1 MNMKKRDLY
10 YERIPT
16 KLLREDIRLLGTF
29 LGRVIKDQEGDKFF
43 KLVEKLRLISKNSL
57 FDKNKGKAFLKTS
70 NEIKKL
76 NSLQTFKVTRAFSH
90 ILNLMNLAESL
101 DASRKLNEYDNPYF
115 KNKNQN
121 LFVEDIIEAL
131 IKNKKISNNKIY
143 EQAKNLNI
151 GIVLTAHPTEVKRRT
166 LIQKYAN
173 LIDLLEQRHLYKKY
187 PSKITEIDRKL
198 YSEIAIIWKTDELKR
213 SKPSPLD
220 EAKWGLAVIEDSLWD
235 TVPRVYKRLNDIFRK
250 NLKKDLPRDFNPIQF
265 GSWMGGDR
273 DGNPNVTAE
282 ITKKVILYSRWQ
294 AAKLYEKELTKLI
307 QNLSMK
313 ECSPKIRKV
322 TGKTFEPYR
331 VYLRPIRDKIRSTH
345 QLIEDHLTKKI
356 PLDKNKLL
364 QDKNEILKPLREVRE
379 SLNLNKGQHIG
390 NADLLDLIRRVR
402 CFGVNLAKLDI
413 RQESSRHDKLLKEI
427 FKKKY
432 EINYSNLKENNKINY
447 LNNLIKQKKYFLDK
461 LKITDKEN
469 KEVWNTFKQISKEPS
484 QCLGAYVISMTS
496 KASDILSVYF
506 LQKQANTKH
515 FLRVVPL
522 FETLDDLRNAK
533 DIMENLFKLSWYKKL
548 INNKQEIMIGY
559 SDSSKDAGKLS
570 ASWHQYKLQEEL
582 RDIAKKYK
590 IDLVF
595 FHGRGG
601 SAGRGGGPI
610 QATLKSQP
618 SNTVNGKIRITDQGE
633 VIQQKYGYKPLAEY
647 NLCSYIGAVMDASL
661 NPPPKSKE
669 NWRDLI
675 EKMSEISTSAYRK
688 NLNQSEDFIRYF
700 KLVTPHKSLG
710 KLAIGSRPTKRK
722 NIDNIQSLRAIPWV
736 FAWTQIRL
744 MLPGW
749 LGTTEALR
757 YGSIKKFKNTL
768 TDMEK
773 NWPFFISTMDILDMV
788 KSKVDPEISVVYE
801 NNLADDSL
809 KRIGKKLRFQF
820 KTLVKLH
827 NKITPKEVIKER
839 KEFRKALFVR
849 NNYTD
854 MLNILQASIM
864 NKLNNK
870 KNNKL
875 DINFLNDALMTS
887 IAGISAAMKNTG

>member
-1 MNMKKRDLY
+1 MKKRDLY

-29 LGRVIKDQEGDKFF
+29 LGRVIRDQEGLAFYKI
-43 KLVEKLRLISKNSL
+43 VERLRLLSKNTL
-57 FDKNKGKAFLKTS
+57 LDKNKSKVFLKVS
-70 NEIKKL
+70 KEVKKL
-76 NSLQTFKVTRAFSH
+76 KPKDIFRLTRSFSH

-101 DASRKLNEYDNPYF
+101 DASRKLNEYENPYF

-121 LFVEDIIEAL
+121 IFIEDII
-131 IKNKKISNNKIY
+131 KNLFKNRNISNNKIY
-143 EQAKNLNI
+143 EQATKLDI

-173 LIDLLEQRHLYKKY
+173 LIELMEQRHLYKKY
-187 PSKITEIDRKL
+187 PSKILEIDRKI
-198 YSEIAIIWKTDELKR
+198 YTEITVIWKTDELKR

-235 TVPRVYKRLNDIFRK
+235 TIPKVYKRLNDIFRK
-250 NLKKDLPRDFNPIQF
+250 NLGKDLPRGYNPIQF

-273 DGNPNVTAE
+273 DGNPNVTADV
-282 ITKKVILYSRWQ
+282 TKKVILFSRWQ

-307 QNLSMK
+307 QDLSMK
-313 ECSPKIRKV
+313 ECSPKIKKIA
-322 TGKTFEPYR
+322 GNSFEPYR
-331 VYLRPIRDKIRSTH
+331 VYLRPIRDKIRLTY
-345 QLIEDHLTKKI
+345 QLIEKHLNNNKSLNEK
-356 PLDKNKLL
+356 KLL
-364 QDKNEILKPLREVRE
+364 TDKNEILKPLREVRE
-379 SLNLNKGQHIG
+379 SLNLNRGQHIA

-402 CFGVNLAKLDI
+402 CFGINLARLDI
-413 RQESSRHDKLLKEI
+413 RQESSRHQKLISDVLN
-427 FKKKY
+427 KKY
-432 EINYSNLKENNKINY
+432 KINFSTLSESKKINL
-447 LNNLIKQKKYFLDK
+447 LNSLIKQKKYFINN
-461 LKITDKEN
+461 LKIKHKDN
-469 KEVWNTFKQISKEPS
+469 KEVWNTFKQISKEPE
-484 QCLGAYVISMTS
+484 QCMGAYVISMTS

-506 LQKQANTKH
+506 LQKQAETKNL
-515 FLRVVPL
+515 LRVVPL
-522 FETLDDLRNAK
+522 FETLDDLKNAK
-533 DIMENLFKLSWYKKL
+533 SVMENIFKLSWYRRL
-548 INNKQEIMIGY
+548 INHKQEVMIGY

-582 RDIAKKYK
+582 RNLAKKYK

-618 SNTVNGKIRITDQGE
+618 ANTVNGKIRITDQGE

-661 NPPPKSKE
+661 NPPPKSKK
-669 NWRDLI
+669 NWRVLI
-675 EKMSEISTSAYRK
+675 EKMSEIATSSYRK

-700 KLVTPHKSLG
+700 KTVTPHKSLG
-710 KLAIGSRPTKRK
+710 KLAIGSRPAKRK
-722 NIDNIQSLRAIPWV
+722 NVDNIQSLRAIPWV

-744 MLPGW
+744 MLPAW

-757 YGSIKKFKNTL
+757 YGSIKKFSKTL

-773 NWPFFISTMDILDMV
+773 NWPYFVSTMDILDMV
-788 KSKVDPEISVVYE
+788 ITKVDPEISIIYE
-801 NNLADDSL
+801 NNLADSAL

-820 KTLVKLH
+820 DALVKLH
-827 NKITPKEVIKER
+827 NKITPKEVFKER
-839 KEFRKALFVR
+839 KEFRKALFIR
-849 NNYTD
+849 NNYTET
-854 MLNILQASIM
+854 LNILQATIM
-864 NKLNNK
+864 NKINNNK
-870 KNNKL
+870 YKKL
-875 DINFLNDALMTS
+875 DKKFIDDALMTS

>member
-1 MNMKKRDLY
+1 MKKRDLY

-29 LGRVIKDQEGDKFF
+29 LGRVIRDQEGLTFYKI
-43 KLVEKLRLISKNSL
+43 VERLRLLSKNTL
-57 FDKNKGKAFLKTS
+57 LDKNKSKVFLKVS
-70 NEIKKL
+70 KEVKKL
-76 NSLQTFKVTRAFSH
+76 KPKDIFRVTRSFSH

-101 DASRKLNEYDNPYF
+101 DASRKLNEYENPYF

-121 LFVEDIIEAL
+121 IFIEDII
-131 IKNKKISNNKIY
+131 KNLFKDRNISNKKIY
-143 EQAKNLNI
+143 EQATKLDI

-173 LIDLLEQRHLYKKY
+173 LIELMEQRHLYKKY
-187 PSKITEIDRKL
+187 PSKILEIDRKI
-198 YSEIAIIWKTDELKR
+198 YTEITVIWKTDELKR

-235 TVPRVYKRLNDIFRK
+235 TIPKVYKRLNDIFRK
-250 NLKKDLPRDFNPIQF
+250 NLGKDLPRGYSPIQF

-273 DGNPNVTAE
+273 DGNPNVTAD
-282 ITKKVILYSRWQ
+282 ITKKVILFSRWQ

-307 QNLSMK
+307 QDLSMK
-313 ECSPKIRKV
+313 ECSPKIRKIA
-322 TGKTFEPYR
+322 GNSFEPYR
-331 VYLRPIRDKIRSTH
+331 VYLRPIRDKIRLTY
-345 QLIEDHLTKKI
+345 QLIEKHLNNNESLNEK
-356 PLDKNKLL
+356 KLL
-364 QDKNEILKPLREVRE
+364 KDKNEILKPLREVRK
-379 SLNLNKGQHIG
+379 SLNLNLDQHIA

-402 CFGVNLAKLDI
+402 CFGINLARLDI
-413 RQESSRHDKLLKEI
+413 RQESTRHQKLIADVLD
-427 FKKKY
+427 KKY
-432 EINYSNLKENNKINY
+432 KINFSSLSESKKINL
-447 LNNLIKQKKYFLDK
+447 LNLLIKQKKYFINN
-461 LKITDKEN
+461 LKIKHKDN
-469 KEVWNTFKQISKEPS
+469 KEVWNTFKQISKEPE
-484 QCLGAYVISMTS
+484 QCMGAYVISMTS

-506 LQKQANTKH
+506 LQKQAETKNL
-515 FLRVVPL
+515 LRVVPL
-522 FETLDDLRNAK
+522 FETLDDLKNAK
-533 DIMENLFKLSWYKKL
+533 SVMENIFKLSWYRRL
-548 INNKQEIMIGY
+548 INHKQEVMIGY

-582 RDIAKKYK
+582 RNLAKKYK

-618 SNTVNGKIRITDQGE
+618 ANTVNGKIRITDQGE

-661 NPPPKSKE
+661 NPPPKSKK
-669 NWRDLI
+669 NWRELI
-675 EKMSEISTSAYRK
+675 EKMSEIATSAYRK

-700 KLVTPHKSLG
+700 KTVTPHKSLG

-722 NIDNIQSLRAIPWV
+722 NVDNIQSLRAIPWV

-744 MLPGW
+744 MLPAW

-757 YGSIKKFKNTL
+757 YGSIKKFSKTL

-773 NWPFFISTMDILDMV
+773 NWPYFVSTMDILDMV
-788 KSKVDPEISVVYE
+788 ITKVDPEISIIYE
-801 NNLADDSL
+801 NNLADSAL

-820 KTLVKLH
+820 DALVKLH
-827 NKITPKEVIKER
+827 NKITPKEVFKER
-839 KEFRKALFVR
+839 KEFRKALFIR
-849 NNYTD
+849 NNYTET
-854 MLNILQASIM
+854 LNILQANIM
-864 NKLNNK
+864 NKINNNK
-870 KNNKL
+870 YKKL
-875 DINFLNDALMTS
+875 DKKFLDDALMTS

>member
-1 MNMKKRDLY
+1 MKKRDLY

-29 LGRVIKDQEGDKFF
+29 LGRVIRDQEGLAFYKI
-43 KLVEKLRLISKNSL
+43 VERLRLLSKNTL
-57 FDKNKGKAFLKTS
+57 LDKNKSKVFLKVS
-70 NEIKKL
+70 KEVKKL
-76 NSLQTFKVTRAFSH
+76 KPKDIFRVTRSFSH

-101 DASRKLNEYDNPYF
+101 DASRKLNEYENPYF

-121 LFVEDIIEAL
+121 IFIEDII
-131 IKNKKISNNKIY
+131 KNLFKNRNISNNKIY
-143 EQAKNLNI
+143 KQATKLDI

-173 LIDLLEQRHLYKKY
+173 LIELMEQRHLYKKY
-187 PSKITEIDRKL
+187 PSKILEIDRKI
-198 YSEIAIIWKTDELKR
+198 YTEITVIWKTDELKR

-235 TVPRVYKRLNDIFRK
+235 TIPKVYKRLNDIFRK
-250 NLKKDLPRDFNPIQF
+250 NLGKDLPRGYNPIQF

-273 DGNPNVTAE
+273 DGNPNVTADV
-282 ITKKVILYSRWQ
+282 TKKVILFSRWQ

-307 QNLSMK
+307 QDLSMK
-313 ECSPKIRKV
+313 ECSPKIKKI
-322 TGKTFEPYR
+322 TGNSFEPYR
-331 VYLRPIRDKIRSTH
+331 VYLRPIRDKIRLTY
-345 QLIEDHLTKKI
+345 QLIEKHLNNHKS
-356 PLDKNKLL
+356 LDENKLL
-364 QDKNEILKPLREVRE
+364 KDKNEILKPLREVRE
-379 SLNLNKGQHIG
+379 SLNLNRGQHIA

-402 CFGVNLAKLDI
+402 CFGINLARLDI
-413 RQESSRHDKLLKEI
+413 RQESSRHQKLIADVLN
-427 FKKKY
+427 KKY
-432 EINYSNLKENNKINY
+432 KINFSSLSESKKINL
-447 LNNLIKQKKYFLDK
+447 LNLLIKQKKYFINN
-461 LKITDKEN
+461 LKIKHKDN
-469 KEVWNTFKQISKEPS
+469 KEVWNTFKQISKEPE
-484 QCLGAYVISMTS
+484 QCMGAYVISMTS

-506 LQKQANTKH
+506 LQKQAETKNL
-515 FLRVVPL
+515 LRVVPL
-522 FETLDDLRNAK
+522 FETLDDLKNAK
-533 DIMENLFKLSWYKKL
+533 SVMENIFKLSWYRRL
-548 INNKQEIMIGY
+548 INHKQEVMIGY

-582 RDIAKKYK
+582 RNLAKKYK

-618 SNTVNGKIRITDQGE
+618 ANTVNGKIRITDQGE

-661 NPPPKSKE
+661 NPPPKSKK
-669 NWRDLI
+669 NWRVLI
-675 EKMSEISTSAYRK
+675 EKMSEIATSAYRK

-700 KLVTPHKSLG
+700 KTVTPHKSLG
-710 KLAIGSRPTKRK
+710 KLAIGSRPAKRK
-722 NIDNIQSLRAIPWV
+722 NVDNIQSLRAIPWV

-744 MLPGW
+744 MLPAW

-757 YGSIKKFKNTL
+757 YGSIKKFSKTL

-773 NWPFFISTMDILDMV
+773 NWPYFVSTMDILDMV
-788 KSKVDPEISVVYE
+788 ITKVDPEISIIYE
-801 NNLADDSL
+801 NNLADSAL

-820 KTLVKLH
+820 DALVKLH
-827 NKITPKEVIKER
+827 NKITPKEVFKER
-839 KEFRKALFVR
+839 KEFRKALFIR
-849 NNYTD
+849 NNYTET
-854 MLNILQASIM
+854 LNILQATIM
-864 NKLNNK
+864 NKINNNK
-870 KNNKL
+870 YKKL
-875 DINFLNDALMTS
+875 DKKFLDDALMTS

>member
-1 MNMKKRDLY
+1 MKKRDLY

-313 ECSPKIRKV
+313 ECSPKIRKA

-356 PLDKNKLL
+356 PLDKNELL

-788 KSKVDPEISVVYE
+788 ISKVDPEISVVYE

>member
-1 MNMKKRDLY
+1 MKKRDLY

-16 KLLREDIRLLGTF
+16 KLLREDIRFLGTF
-29 LGRVIKDQEGDKFF
+29 LGKVIKDQEGEVFF
-43 KLVEKLRLISKNSL
+43 KTVERLRLLSKNTLLDKQKNKVFLKISK
-57 FDKNKGKAFLKTS
+57 
-70 NEIKKL
+70 EIQKL
-76 NSLQTFKVTRAFSH
+76 SPELTFKITRAFLH

-101 DASRKLNEYDNPYF
+101 DASRKLNEHNNPYF
-115 KNKNQN
+115 VNKNQN
-121 LFVEDIIEAL
+121 LFIEDIIEGL
-131 IKNKKISNNKIY
+131 FKNKNISNSKIY
-143 EQAKNLNI
+143 EQAKNLDI

-173 LIDLLEQRHLYKKY
+173 LIYLMEQRHLYKKY
-187 PSKITEIDRKL
+187 PAKIIEIDRKL
-198 YSEIAIIWKTDELKR
+198 YTEISIIWKTDELKR

-220 EAKWGLAVIEDSLWD
+220 EARWGLAVIEDSLWD
-235 TVPRVYKRLNDIFRK
+235 TIPKVYKRLNDIFRK
-250 NLKKDLPRDFNPIQF
+250 NLNKDLPRGFNPIQF

-273 DGNPNVTAE
+273 DGNPNVTAQV
-282 ITKKVILYSRWQ
+282 TKKVILFSRWQ

-307 QNLSMK
+307 QDLSMK
-313 ECSPKIRKV
+313 ECSSKIRKLA
-322 TGKTFEPYR
+322 GKTFEPYR
-331 VYLRPIRDKIRSTH
+331 VYLRPIRDKIRTTY
-345 QLIEDHLTKKI
+345 QIIENHLNNHE
-356 PLDKNKLL
+356 PLKEDELL
-364 QDKNEILKPLREVRE
+364 QDKNEILKPLRDIRE
-379 SLNLNKGQHIG
+379 SLNSNNSQHIA
-390 NADLLDLIRRVR
+390 NSDLLDLIRRVR
-402 CFGVNLAKLDI
+402 CFGINLARLDI
-413 RQESSRHDKLLKEI
+413 RQESSRHEQLLNEI
-427 FKKKY
+427 LKKKSK
-432 EINYSNLKENNKINY
+432 INFSNLNEQKKISL

-461 LKITDKEN
+461 LNIRNKEN
-469 KEVWNTFKQISKEPS
+469 KEVWDTFKQISKEPT

-506 LQKQANTKH
+506 LQKQAQTKEL
-515 FLRVVPL
+515 LRVVPL
-522 FETLDDLRNAK
+522 FETLDDLKNAK
-533 DIMENLFKLSWYKKL
+533 GVMKNLFKLPWYRKL
-548 INNKQEIMIGY
+548 IKNQQEVMIGY

-582 RDIAKKYK
+582 RDLAKKYN

-661 NPPPKSKE
+661 NPPPRSKK
-669 NWRDLI
+669 NWRNLI

-688 NLNQSEDFIRYF
+688 NLNQSEEFIRYF
-700 KLVTPHKSLG
+700 KTVTPHKSLG

-722 NIDNIQSLRAIPWV
+722 NADNIQSLRAIPWV

-744 MLPGW
+744 MLPAW

-757 YGSIKKFKNTL
+757 YGSIKKYSKTL

-773 NWPFFISTMDILDMV
+773 NWPYFVSTMDILDMV
-788 KSKVDPEISVVYE
+788 ISKVDPEISIIYE
-801 NNLADDSL
+801 NNLADSAL

-820 KTLVKLH
+820 DALVKLH

-839 KEFRKALFVR
+839 KEFRKALFIR
-849 NNYTD
+849 NNYTE
-854 MLNILQASIM
+854 MLNILQANIM
-864 NKLNNK
+864 NKIKNK
-870 KNNKL
+870 KYKKQ
-875 DINFLNDALMTS
+875 DKRFLNDALMTS
-887 IAGISAAMKNTG
+887 IAGISTAMKNTG

>member
-1 MNMKKRDLY
+1 MKKRDLY

-29 LGRVIKDQEGDKFF
+29 LGRVIRDQEGLTFYKI
-43 KLVEKLRLISKNSL
+43 VERLRLLSKNTL
-57 FDKNKGKAFLKTS
+57 LDKNKSKVFLKVS
-70 NEIKKL
+70 KEVKKL
-76 NSLQTFKVTRAFSH
+76 KPKDIFRVTRSFSH

-101 DASRKLNEYDNPYF
+101 DASRKLNEYENPYF

-121 LFVEDIIEAL
+121 IFIEDII
-131 IKNKKISNNKIY
+131 KNLFKNRNISNNKIY
-143 EQAKNLNI
+143 KQATKLDI

-173 LIDLLEQRHLYKKY
+173 LIELMEQRHLYKKY
-187 PSKITEIDRKL
+187 PSKILEIDRKI
-198 YSEIAIIWKTDELKR
+198 YTEITVIWKTDELKR

-235 TVPRVYKRLNDIFRK
+235 TIPKVYKRLNDIFRK
-250 NLKKDLPRDFNPIQF
+250 NLGKDLPRGYNPIQF

-273 DGNPNVTAE
+273 DGNPNVTADV
-282 ITKKVILYSRWQ
+282 TKKVILFSRWQ

-307 QNLSMK
+307 QDLSMK
-313 ECSPKIRKV
+313 ECSLKIKKIA
-322 TGKTFEPYR
+322 GNSFEPYR
-331 VYLRPIRDKIRSTH
+331 VYLRPIRDKIRLTY
-345 QLIEDHLTKKI
+345 QLIEKHLNNNKSLNEK
-356 PLDKNKLL
+356 KLL
-364 QDKNEILKPLREVRE
+364 TDKNEILKPLREVRE
-379 SLNLNKGQHIG
+379 SLNLNRGQHIA

-402 CFGVNLAKLDI
+402 CFGINLARLDI
-413 RQESSRHDKLLKEI
+413 RQESSRHQKLISDVLN
-427 FKKKY
+427 KKY
-432 EINYSNLKENNKINY
+432 KINFSSLSESKKINL
-447 LNNLIKQKKYFLDK
+447 LNLLIKQKKYFINN
-461 LKITDKEN
+461 LKIKHKDN
-469 KEVWNTFKQISKEPS
+469 KEVWNTFKQISKEPE
-484 QCLGAYVISMTS
+484 QCMGAYVISMTS

-506 LQKQANTKH
+506 LQKQAETKNL
-515 FLRVVPL
+515 LRVVPL
-522 FETLDDLRNAK
+522 FETLDDLKNAK
-533 DIMENLFKLSWYKKL
+533 SVMENIFKLSWYRRL
-548 INNKQEIMIGY
+548 INHKQEVMIGY

-582 RDIAKKYK
+582 RNLAKKYK

-618 SNTVNGKIRITDQGE
+618 ANTVNGKIRITDQGE

-661 NPPPKSKE
+661 NPPPKSKK
-669 NWRDLI
+669 NWRVLI
-675 EKMSEISTSAYRK
+675 EKMSEIATSSYRK

-700 KLVTPHKSLG
+700 KTVTPHKSLG
-710 KLAIGSRPTKRK
+710 KLAIGSRPAKRK
-722 NIDNIQSLRAIPWV
+722 NVDNIQSLRAIPWV

-744 MLPGW
+744 MLPAW

-757 YGSIKKFKNTL
+757 YGSIKKFSKTL

-773 NWPFFISTMDILDMV
+773 NWPYFVSTMDILDMV
-788 KSKVDPEISVVYE
+788 ITKVDPEISIIYE
-801 NNLADDSL
+801 NNLADSAL

-820 KTLVKLH
+820 DALVKLH
-827 NKITPKEVIKER
+827 NKITPKEVFKER
-839 KEFRKALFVR
+839 KEFRKALFIR
-849 NNYTD
+849 NNYTET
-854 MLNILQASIM
+854 LNILQATIM
-864 NKLNNK
+864 NKINNNK
-870 KNNKL
+870 YKKL
-875 DINFLNDALMTS
+875 DKKFIDDALMTS

>member
-1 MNMKKRDLY
+1 MKKRDLY

-16 KLLREDIRLLGTF
+16 KLLREDIRFLGTF
-29 LGRVIKDQEGDKFF
+29 LGKVIKDQEGEAFF
-43 KLVEKLRLISKNSL
+43 KIVERLRLLSKNTLLDKQKSKVFLKISK
-57 FDKNKGKAFLKTS
+57 
-70 NEIKKL
+70 EIKKL
-76 NSLQTFKVTRAFSH
+76 PPELTFKITRAFLH

-101 DASRKLNEYDNPYF
+101 DASRKLNEHNNPYF

-121 LFVEDIIEAL
+121 LFIEDIIEGL
-131 IKNKKISNNKIY
+131 FKNKSISNSKIY
-143 EQAKNLNI
+143 EQAKNLDI

-173 LIDLLEQRHLYKKY
+173 LIDLMEQRHLYKKY
-187 PSKITEIDRKL
+187 PSKVVEIDRKL
-198 YSEIAIIWKTDELKR
+198 YTEITIIWKTDELKR

-220 EAKWGLAVIEDSLWD
+220 EARWGLAVIEDSLWD
-235 TVPRVYKRLNDIFRK
+235 TIPKVYKRLNDIFRK
-250 NLKKDLPRDFNPIQF
+250 NLNKDLPRGFNPIQF

-273 DGNPNVTAE
+273 DGNPNVTAQV
-282 ITKKVILYSRWQ
+282 TKKVILFSRWQ

-307 QNLSMK
+307 QDLSMK
-313 ECSPKIRKV
+313 ECSSKIKKI

-331 VYLRPIRDKIRSTH
+331 VYLRPIRDKIRSTYKI
-345 QLIEDHLTKKI
+345 IENHLNNHE
-356 PLDKNKLL
+356 PLKEDELL
-364 QDKNEILKPLREVRE
+364 QDKNEILKPLRDIRE
-379 SLNLNKGQHIG
+379 SLNSNNSQHIA
-390 NADLLDLIRRVR
+390 NSDLLDLIRRVR
-402 CFGVNLAKLDI
+402 CFGINLARLDI
-413 RQESSRHDKLLKEI
+413 RQESSRHEQLLNEI
-427 FKKKY
+427 LKKKSK
-432 EINYSNLKENNKINY
+432 INYSNLNEQKKISL

-461 LKITDKEN
+461 LNIINKEN
-469 KEVWNTFKQISKEPS
+469 KEVWDTFKQISKEPA

-496 KASDILSVYF
+496 KASDILAVYF
-506 LQKQANTKH
+506 LQKQAHTKEL
-515 FLRVVPL
+515 LRVVPL
-522 FETLDDLRNAK
+522 FETLDDLKNAK
-533 DIMENLFKLSWYKKL
+533 DVMENLFKLSWYRKL
-548 INNKQEIMIGY
+548 IKNQQEVMIGY

-582 RDIAKKYK
+582 RDLAKKYK

-661 NPPPKSKE
+661 NPPPRSKK
-669 NWRDLI
+669 NWRNLI

-700 KLVTPHKSLG
+700 KTVTPHKSLG

-722 NIDNIQSLRAIPWV
+722 NVDNIQSLRAIPWV

-744 MLPGW
+744 MLPAW

-757 YGSIKKFKNTL
+757 YGSIKKYSKTL

-773 NWPFFISTMDILDMV
+773 NWPYFVSTMDILDMV
-788 KSKVDPEISVVYE
+788 ISKVDPEISIIYE
-801 NNLADDSL
+801 NNLADDAL

-820 KTLVKLH
+820 DALVKLH

-839 KEFRKALFVR
+839 KEFRKALFIR
-849 NNYTD
+849 NNYTE

-864 NKLNNK
+864 NKINNRKYK
-870 KNNKL
+870 KQDKK
-875 DINFLNDALMTS
+875 FLNDALMTS

>member
-1 MNMKKRDLY
+1 MKKRDLY

-29 LGRVIKDQEGDKFF
+29 LGRVIRDQEGLTFYKI
-43 KLVEKLRLISKNSL
+43 VERLRLLSKNTL
-57 FDKNKGKAFLKTS
+57 LDKNKSKVFLKVS
-70 NEIKKL
+70 KEVKKL
-76 NSLQTFKVTRAFSH
+76 KPKDIFRLTRSFSH

-101 DASRKLNEYDNPYF
+101 DASRKLNEYENPYF

-121 LFVEDIIEAL
+121 IFIEDII
-131 IKNKKISNNKIY
+131 KNLFKNRNISNNKIY
-143 EQAKNLNI
+143 EQATKLDI

-173 LIDLLEQRHLYKKY
+173 LIELMEQRHLYKKY
-187 PSKITEIDRKL
+187 PSKILEIDRKI
-198 YSEIAIIWKTDELKR
+198 YTEITVIWKTDELKR

-235 TVPRVYKRLNDIFRK
+235 TIPKVYKRLNDIFRK
-250 NLKKDLPRDFNPIQF
+250 NLGKDLPRGYNPIQF

-273 DGNPNVTAE
+273 DGNPNVTADV
-282 ITKKVILYSRWQ
+282 TKKVILFSRWQ

-307 QNLSMK
+307 QDLSMK
-313 ECSPKIRKV
+313 ECSPKIKKIA
-322 TGKTFEPYR
+322 GNSFEPYR
-331 VYLRPIRDKIRSTH
+331 VYLRPIRDKIRLTY
-345 QLIEDHLTKKI
+345 QLIEKHLNNNKSLNEK
-356 PLDKNKLL
+356 KLL
-364 QDKNEILKPLREVRE
+364 KDKNEILKPLREVRE
-379 SLNLNKGQHIG
+379 SLNLNRGQHIA

-402 CFGVNLAKLDI
+402 CFGINLARLDI
-413 RQESSRHDKLLKEI
+413 RQESSRHQKLISDVLN
-427 FKKKY
+427 KKY
-432 EINYSNLKENNKINY
+432 KINFSSLSESKKINL
-447 LNNLIKQKKYFLDK
+447 LNSLIKQKKYFINN
-461 LKITDKEN
+461 LKIKHKDN
-469 KEVWNTFKQISKEPS
+469 KEVWNTFKQISKEPE
-484 QCLGAYVISMTS
+484 QCMGAYVISMTS

-506 LQKQANTKH
+506 LQKQAETKNL
-515 FLRVVPL
+515 LRVVPL
-522 FETLDDLRNAK
+522 FETLDDLKNAK
-533 DIMENLFKLSWYKKL
+533 SVMENIFKLSWYRRL
-548 INNKQEIMIGY
+548 INHKQEVMIGY

-582 RDIAKKYK
+582 RNLAKKYK

-618 SNTVNGKIRITDQGE
+618 ANTVNGKIRITDQGE

-661 NPPPKSKE
+661 NPPPKSKK
-669 NWRDLI
+669 NWRELI
-675 EKMSEISTSAYRK
+675 EKMSEIATSAYRK

-700 KLVTPHKSLG
+700 KTVTPHKSLG
-710 KLAIGSRPTKRK
+710 KLAIGSRPAKRK
-722 NIDNIQSLRAIPWV
+722 NVDNIQSLRAIPWV

-744 MLPGW
+744 MLPAW

-757 YGSIKKFKNTL
+757 YGSIKKFSKTL

-773 NWPFFISTMDILDMV
+773 NWPYFVSTMDILDMV
-788 KSKVDPEISVVYE
+788 ITKVDPEISIIYE
-801 NNLADDSL
+801 NNLADSAL

-820 KTLVKLH
+820 DALVKLH
-827 NKITPKEVIKER
+827 NKITPKEVFKER
-839 KEFRKALFVR
+839 KEFRKALFIR
-849 NNYTD
+849 NNYTET
-854 MLNILQASIM
+854 LNILQATIM
-864 NKLNNK
+864 NKINNNK
-870 KNNKL
+870 YKKL
-875 DINFLNDALMTS
+875 DKKFLDDALMTS

>member
-1 MNMKKRDLY
+1 MKKRDLY

-29 LGRVIKDQEGDKFF
+29 LGRVIRDQEGLTFYKI
-43 KLVEKLRLISKNSL
+43 VERLRLLSKNTL
-57 FDKNKGKAFLKTS
+57 LDKNKSKVFLKVS
-70 NEIKKL
+70 KEVKKL
-76 NSLQTFKVTRAFSH
+76 KPKDIFRLTRSFSH

-101 DASRKLNEYDNPYF
+101 DASRKLNEYENPYF

-121 LFVEDIIEAL
+121 IFIEDII
-131 IKNKKISNNKIY
+131 KNLFKNRNISNNKIY
-143 EQAKNLNI
+143 KQATKLDI

-173 LIDLLEQRHLYKKY
+173 LIELMEQRHLYKKY
-187 PSKITEIDRKL
+187 PSKILEIDRKI
-198 YSEIAIIWKTDELKR
+198 YTEITVIWKTDELKR

-235 TVPRVYKRLNDIFRK
+235 TIPKVYKRLNDIFRK
-250 NLKKDLPRDFNPIQF
+250 NLGKDLPRGYNPIQF

-282 ITKKVILYSRWQ
+282 VTKKVILFSRWQ

-307 QNLSMK
+307 QDLSMK
-313 ECSPKIRKV
+313 ECSPKIKKIA
-322 TGKTFEPYR
+322 GNSFEPYR
-331 VYLRPIRDKIRSTH
+331 VYLRPIRDKIRLTY
-345 QLIEDHLTKKI
+345 QLIEKHLNNNKSLNEK
-356 PLDKNKLL
+356 KLL
-364 QDKNEILKPLREVRE
+364 TDKNEILKPLREVRE
-379 SLNLNKGQHIG
+379 SLNLNRGQHIA

-402 CFGVNLAKLDI
+402 CFGINLARLDI
-413 RQESSRHDKLLKEI
+413 RQESSRHQKLIADVLN
-427 FKKKY
+427 KKY
-432 EINYSNLKENNKINY
+432 KINFSSLSESKKINL
-447 LNNLIKQKKYFLDK
+447 LNLLIKQKKYFINN
-461 LKITDKEN
+461 LKIKHKDN
-469 KEVWNTFKQISKEPS
+469 KEVWNTFKQISKEPE
-484 QCLGAYVISMTS
+484 QCMGAYVISMTS

-506 LQKQANTKH
+506 LQKQAETKNL
-515 FLRVVPL
+515 LRVVPL
-522 FETLDDLRNAK
+522 FETLDDLKNAK
-533 DIMENLFKLSWYKKL
+533 SVMENIFKLSWYRRL
-548 INNKQEIMIGY
+548 INHKQEVMIGY

-582 RDIAKKYK
+582 RNLAKKYK

-618 SNTVNGKIRITDQGE
+618 ANTVNGKIRITDQGE

-661 NPPPKSKE
+661 NPPPKSKK
-669 NWRDLI
+669 NWRVLI
-675 EKMSEISTSAYRK
+675 EKMSEIATSAYRK

-700 KLVTPHKSLG
+700 KTVTPHKSLG
-710 KLAIGSRPTKRK
+710 KLAIGSRPSKRK
-722 NIDNIQSLRAIPWV
+722 NVDNIQSLRAIPWV

-744 MLPGW
+744 MLPAW

-757 YGSIKKFKNTL
+757 YGSIKKFSKTL

-773 NWPFFISTMDILDMV
+773 NWPYFVSTMDILDMV
-788 KSKVDPEISVVYE
+788 ITKVDPEISIIYE
-801 NNLADDSL
+801 NNLADSAL

-820 KTLVKLH
+820 DALVKLH
-827 NKITPKEVIKER
+827 NKITPKEVFKER
-839 KEFRKALFVR
+839 KEFRKALFIR
-849 NNYTD
+849 NNYTET
-854 MLNILQASIM
+854 LNILQATIM
-864 NKLNNK
+864 NKINNNK
-870 KNNKL
+870 YKKL
-875 DINFLNDALMTS
+875 DKKFIDDALMTS

>member
-1 MNMKKRDLY
+1 MKKRDLY

-29 LGRVIKDQEGDKFF
+29 LGRVIRDQEGLAFYKI
-43 KLVEKLRLISKNSL
+43 VERLRLLSKNTL
-57 FDKNKGKAFLKTS
+57 LDKNKSKVFLKVS
-70 NEIKKL
+70 KEVKKL
-76 NSLQTFKVTRAFSH
+76 KPKDIFRLTRSFSH

-101 DASRKLNEYDNPYF
+101 DASRKLNEYENPYF

-121 LFVEDIIEAL
+121 IFIEDII
-131 IKNKKISNNKIY
+131 KNLFKNRNISNNKIY
-143 EQAKNLNI
+143 EQATKLDI

-173 LIDLLEQRHLYKKY
+173 LIELMEQRHLYKKY
-187 PSKITEIDRKL
+187 PSKILEIDRKI
-198 YSEIAIIWKTDELKR
+198 YTEITVIWKTDELKR

-235 TVPRVYKRLNDIFRK
+235 TIPKVYKRLNDIFRK
-250 NLKKDLPRDFNPIQF
+250 NLGKDLPRGYNPIQF

-273 DGNPNVTAE
+273 DGNPNVTADV
-282 ITKKVILYSRWQ
+282 TKKVILFSRWQ

-307 QNLSMK
+307 QDLSMK
-313 ECSPKIRKV
+313 ECSPKIKKIA
-322 TGKTFEPYR
+322 GNSFEPYR
-331 VYLRPIRDKIRSTH
+331 VYLRPIRDKIRLTY
-345 QLIEDHLTKKI
+345 QLIEKHLNNNKSLNEK
-356 PLDKNKLL
+356 KLL
-364 QDKNEILKPLREVRE
+364 IDKNEILKPLREVRE
-379 SLNLNKGQHIG
+379 SLNLNRGQHIA

-402 CFGVNLAKLDI
+402 CFGINLARLDI
-413 RQESSRHDKLLKEI
+413 RQESSRHQKLISDVLN
-427 FKKKY
+427 KKY
-432 EINYSNLKENNKINY
+432 KINFSSLSESKKINL
-447 LNNLIKQKKYFLDK
+447 LNLLIKEKKYFINN
-461 LKITDKEN
+461 LKIKHKDN
-469 KEVWNTFKQISKEPS
+469 KEVWNTFKQISKEPE
-484 QCLGAYVISMTS
+484 QCMGAYVISMTS

-506 LQKQANTKH
+506 LQKQAETKNL
-515 FLRVVPL
+515 LRVVPL
-522 FETLDDLRNAK
+522 FETLDDLKNAK
-533 DIMENLFKLSWYKKL
+533 SVMENIFKLSWYRRL
-548 INNKQEIMIGY
+548 INHKQEVMIGY

-582 RDIAKKYK
+582 RNLAKKYK

-618 SNTVNGKIRITDQGE
+618 ANTVNGKIRITDQGE

-661 NPPPKSKE
+661 NPPPKSKK
-669 NWRDLI
+669 NWRKLI
-675 EKMSEISTSAYRK
+675 EKMSEIATSAYRK

-700 KLVTPHKSLG
+700 KTVTPHKSLG

-722 NIDNIQSLRAIPWV
+722 NVDNIQSLRAIPWV

-744 MLPGW
+744 MLPAW

-757 YGSIKKFKNTL
+757 YGSIKKFSKTL

-773 NWPFFISTMDILDMV
+773 NWPYFVSTMDILDMV
-788 KSKVDPEISVVYE
+788 ITKVDPEISIIYE
-801 NNLADDSL
+801 NNLADSAL

-820 KTLVKLH
+820 DALVKLH
-827 NKITPKEVIKER
+827 NKITPKEVFKER
-839 KEFRKALFVR
+839 KEFRKALFIR
-849 NNYTD
+849 NNYTET
-854 MLNILQASIM
+854 LNILQATIM
-864 NKLNNK
+864 NKINNNK
-870 KNNKL
+870 YKKL
-875 DINFLNDALMTS
+875 DKKFLDDALMTS

>member
-1 MNMKKRDLY
+1 MKKRDLY

-16 KLLREDIRLLGTF
+16 KLLREDIRFLGTF
-29 LGRVIKDQEGDKFF
+29 LGKVIKDQEGEAFF
-43 KLVEKLRLISKNSL
+43 KIVERLRLLSKNTLLDKQKSKVFLKISK
-57 FDKNKGKAFLKTS
+57 
-70 NEIKKL
+70 EIKKL
-76 NSLQTFKVTRAFSH
+76 PPELTFKITRAFLH

-101 DASRKLNEYDNPYF
+101 DASRKLNEHNNPYF

-121 LFVEDIIEAL
+121 LFIEDIIEGL
-131 IKNKKISNNKIY
+131 FKNKSISNSKIY
-143 EQAKNLNI
+143 EQAKNLDI

-173 LIDLLEQRHLYKKY
+173 LIDLMEQRHLYKKY
-187 PSKITEIDRKL
+187 PSKVVEIDRKL
-198 YSEIAIIWKTDELKR
+198 YTEITIIWKTDELKR

-220 EAKWGLAVIEDSLWD
+220 EARWGLAVIEDSLWD
-235 TVPRVYKRLNDIFRK
+235 TIPKVYKRLNDIFRK
-250 NLKKDLPRDFNPIQF
+250 NLNKDLPRGFNPIQF

-273 DGNPNVTAE
+273 DGNPNVTAQV
-282 ITKKVILYSRWQ
+282 TKKVILFSRWQ

-307 QNLSMK
+307 QDLSMK
-313 ECSPKIRKV
+313 ECSSKIKKI

-331 VYLRPIRDKIRSTH
+331 VYLRPIRDKIRSTYKI
-345 QLIEDHLTKKI
+345 IENHLNNHE
-356 PLDKNKLL
+356 PLKEDELL
-364 QDKNEILKPLREVRE
+364 QDKNEILKPLRDIRE
-379 SLNLNKGQHIG
+379 SLNSNNSQHIA
-390 NADLLDLIRRVR
+390 NSDLLDLIRRVR
-402 CFGVNLAKLDI
+402 CFGINLARLDI
-413 RQESSRHDKLLKEI
+413 RQESSRHEQLLNEI
-427 FKKKY
+427 LKKKSK
-432 EINYSNLKENNKINY
+432 INYSNLNEQKKISL

-461 LKITDKEN
+461 LNIINKEN
-469 KEVWNTFKQISKEPS
+469 KEVWDTFKQISKEPA

-496 KASDILSVYF
+496 KASDILAVYF
-506 LQKQANTKH
+506 LQKQAQTKEL
-515 FLRVVPL
+515 LRVVPL
-522 FETLDDLRNAK
+522 FETLDDLKNAK
-533 DIMENLFKLSWYKKL
+533 DVMENLFKLSWYRKL
-548 INNKQEIMIGY
+548 IKNQQEVMIGY

-582 RDIAKKYK
+582 RDLAKKYK

-661 NPPPKSKE
+661 NPPPRSKK
-669 NWRDLI
+669 NWRNLI

-700 KLVTPHKSLG
+700 KTVTPHKSLG

-722 NIDNIQSLRAIPWV
+722 NVDNIQSLRAIPWV

-744 MLPGW
+744 MLPAW

-757 YGSIKKFKNTL
+757 YGSIKKYSKTL

-773 NWPFFISTMDILDMV
+773 NWPYFVSTMDILDMV
-788 KSKVDPEISVVYE
+788 ISKVDPEISIIYE
-801 NNLADDSL
+801 NNLADDAL

-820 KTLVKLH
+820 DALVKLH

-839 KEFRKALFVR
+839 KEFRKALFIR
-849 NNYTD
+849 NNYTE
-854 MLNILQASIM
+854 MLNILQANIM
-864 NKLNNK
+864 NKINNRKYEKQDK
-870 KNNKL
+870 K
-875 DINFLNDALMTS
+875 FLNDALMTS

>member
-1 MNMKKRDLY
+1 MKKRDLY

-29 LGRVIKDQEGDKFF
+29 LGRVIRDQEGLTFYKI
-43 KLVEKLRLISKNSL
+43 VERLRLLSKNTL
-57 FDKNKGKAFLKTS
+57 LDKNKSKVFLKVS
-70 NEIKKL
+70 KEVKKL
-76 NSLQTFKVTRAFSH
+76 KPKDIFRVTRSFSH

-101 DASRKLNEYDNPYF
+101 DASRKLNEYENPYF

-121 LFVEDIIEAL
+121 IFIEDII
-131 IKNKKISNNKIY
+131 KNLFKDRNISNKKIY
-143 EQAKNLNI
+143 EQATKLDI

-173 LIDLLEQRHLYKKY
+173 LIELMEQRHLYKKY
-187 PSKITEIDRKL
+187 PSKILEIDRKI
-198 YSEIAIIWKTDELKR
+198 YTEITVIWKTDELKR

-235 TVPRVYKRLNDIFRK
+235 TIPKVYKRLNDIFRK
-250 NLKKDLPRDFNPIQF
+250 NLGKDLPRGYSPIQF

-273 DGNPNVTAE
+273 DGNPNVTAD
-282 ITKKVILYSRWQ
+282 ITKKVILFSRWQ

-307 QNLSMK
+307 QDLSMK
-313 ECSPKIRKV
+313 ECSPKIKKI
-322 TGKTFEPYR
+322 TGNSFEPYR
-331 VYLRPIRDKIRSTH
+331 VYLRPIRDKIRLTY
-345 QLIEDHLTKKI
+345 QLIEKHLNNNESLNEK
-356 PLDKNKLL
+356 KLL
-364 QDKNEILKPLREVRE
+364 KDKNEILKPLREVRE
-379 SLNLNKGQHIG
+379 SLNLNRGQHIA

-402 CFGVNLAKLDI
+402 CFGINLARLDI
-413 RQESSRHDKLLKEI
+413 RQESTRHQKLIADVLD
-427 FKKKY
+427 KKY
-432 EINYSNLKENNKINY
+432 KINFSSLSESKKINL
-447 LNNLIKQKKYFLDK
+447 LNLLIKQKKYFINN
-461 LKITDKEN
+461 LKIKHKDN
-469 KEVWNTFKQISKEPS
+469 KEVWNTFKQISKEPE
-484 QCLGAYVISMTS
+484 QCMGAYVISMTS

-506 LQKQANTKH
+506 LQKQAETKNL
-515 FLRVVPL
+515 LRVVPL
-522 FETLDDLRNAK
+522 FETLDDLKNAK
-533 DIMENLFKLSWYKKL
+533 SVMENIFKLSWYRKL
-548 INNKQEIMIGY
+548 INHKQEVMIGY

-570 ASWHQYKLQEEL
+570 ASWHQYKLHEEL
-582 RDIAKKYK
+582 RNLAKKYK

-618 SNTVNGKIRITDQGE
+618 ANTVNGKIRITDQGE

-661 NPPPKSKE
+661 NPPPKSKK
-669 NWRDLI
+669 NWRELI
-675 EKMSEISTSAYRK
+675 EKMSEIATSAYRK

-700 KLVTPHKSLG
+700 KTVTPHKSLG

-722 NIDNIQSLRAIPWV
+722 NVDNIQSLRAIPWV

-744 MLPGW
+744 MLPAW

-757 YGSIKKFKNTL
+757 YGSIKKFSKTL

-773 NWPFFISTMDILDMV
+773 NWPYFVSTMDILDMV
-788 KSKVDPEISVVYE
+788 ITKVDPEISIIYE
-801 NNLADDSL
+801 NNLADSAL

-820 KTLVKLH
+820 DALVKLH
-827 NKITPKEVIKER
+827 NKITPKEVFKER
-839 KEFRKALFVR
+839 KEFRKALFIR
-849 NNYTD
+849 NNYTET
-854 MLNILQASIM
+854 LNILQANIM
-864 NKLNNK
+864 NKINNNK
-870 KNNKL
+870 YKKL
-875 DINFLNDALMTS
+875 DKKFLDDALMTS

>member
-1 MNMKKRDLY
+1 MKKRDLY

-29 LGRVIKDQEGDKFF
+29 LGRVIKDQEGIAFYKI
-43 KLVEKLRLISKNSL
+43 VERLRLLSKNTL
-57 FDKNKGKAFLKTS
+57 LDKNKSKIFSKIS
-70 NEIKKL
+70 KEIKKL
-76 NSLQTFKVTRAFSH
+76 PPKQTFKITRAFSH

-101 DASRKLNEYDNPYF
+101 DASRKLNEYDNPFFKDKKQNIFIEDIINGLF
-115 KNKNQN
+115 KNKS
-121 LFVEDIIEAL
+121 
-131 IKNKKISNNKIY
+131 ISNNKIY
-143 EQAKNLNI
+143 EQAKNLDI

-173 LIDLLEQRHLYKKY
+173 LIDLMEQRHLYKKY
-187 PSKITEIDRKL
+187 PSKIIEIDRKL
-198 YSEIAIIWKTDELKR
+198 YTEITIIWKTDELKR
-213 SKPSPLD
+213 TKPSPLD
-220 EAKWGLAVIEDSLWD
+220 EARWGLAIIEDSLWD
-235 TVPRVYKRLNDIFRK
+235 TIPRVYKRLNDIFRK
-250 NLKKDLPRDFNPIQF
+250 NLNKDLPRNFNPIQF

-282 ITKKVILYSRWQ
+282 VTKKVILFSRWQ

-307 QNLSMK
+307 QDLSME
-313 ECSPKIRKV
+313 ECSQKIRRIV
-322 TGKTFEPYR
+322 GKTFEPYR
-331 VYLRPIRDKIRSTH
+331 VYLRPIRDKIRNTH
-345 QLIEDHLTKKI
+345 QLIERHLNKNV
-356 PLDKNKLL
+356 PLDENKLL
-364 QDKNEILKPLREVRE
+364 QDKNEILEPLRDIRE
-379 SLNLNKGQHIG
+379 SLNLYKGQHIA
-390 NADLLDLIRRVR
+390 NSDLLDLIRRIR
-402 CFGVNLAKLDI
+402 CFGINLAKLDI
-413 RQESSRHDKLLKEI
+413 R
-427 FKKKY
+427 
-432 EINYSNLKENNKINY
+432 
-447 LNNLIKQKKYFLDK
+447 
-461 LKITDKEN
+461 DKEN
-469 KEVWNTFKQISKEPS
+469 KEVWNTFKQISKEPA

-506 LQKQANTKH
+506 LQKQAQTTNL
-515 FLRVVPL
+515 LRVVPL
-522 FETLDDLRNAK
+522 FETLDDLKNAK
-533 DIMENLFKLSWYKKL
+533 VVMEDLFKLSWYRKL
-548 INNKQEIMIGY
+548 INHQQEVMIGY

-582 RDIAKKYK
+582 RNLAKKYK
-590 IDLVF
+590 INLVF

-661 NPPPKSKE
+661 NPPPRSKK

-700 KLVTPHKSLG
+700 KTVTPHKSLG

-722 NIDNIQSLRAIPWV
+722 NVDNIQSLRAIPWV

-744 MLPGW
+744 MLPAW
-749 LGTTEALR
+749 LGTTEASR
-757 YGSIKKFKNTL
+757 YGSIKKFSKTL

-773 NWPFFISTMDILDMV
+773 NWPYFVSTMDILDMV
-788 KSKVDPEISVVYE
+788 ISKVDPEISIIYE
-801 NNLADDSL
+801 NNLADVSL

-820 KTLVKLH
+820 DALVKLH
-827 NKITPKEVIKER
+827 NKITPKDVVKER
-839 KEFRKALFVR
+839 KNFRKALFVR
-849 NNYTD
+849 NNYTE
-854 MLNILQASIM
+854 MLNILQSDIM
-864 NKLNNK
+864 NKLTK
-870 KNNKL
+870 RKYKKL
-875 DINFLNDALMTS
+875 DKKFLEDSLMTS

>member
-1 MNMKKRDLY
+1 MKKRDLY

-29 LGRVIKDQEGDKFF
+29 LGRVIRDQEGLTFYKI
-43 KLVEKLRLISKNSL
+43 VERLRLLSKNTL
-57 FDKNKGKAFLKTS
+57 LDKNKSKVFLKVS
-70 NEIKKL
+70 KEVKKL
-76 NSLQTFKVTRAFSH
+76 KPKDIFRVTRSFSH

-101 DASRKLNEYDNPYF
+101 DASRKLNEYENPYF

-121 LFVEDIIEAL
+121 IFIEDIVKNL
-131 IKNKKISNNKIY
+131 FKNKNISNNKIY
-143 EQAKNLNI
+143 KQATKLDI

-173 LIDLLEQRHLYKKY
+173 LIELMEQRHLYKKY
-187 PSKITEIDRKL
+187 PSKILEIDRKI
-198 YSEIAIIWKTDELKR
+198 YTEITVIWKTDELKR

-235 TVPRVYKRLNDIFRK
+235 TIPKVYKRLNDIFRK
-250 NLKKDLPRDFNPIQF
+250 NLGKDLPRGYSPIQF

-273 DGNPNVTAE
+273 DGNPNVTAD
-282 ITKKVILYSRWQ
+282 ITKKVILFSRWQ

-307 QNLSMK
+307 QDLSMK
-313 ECSPKIRKV
+313 ECSPKIKKI
-322 TGKTFEPYR
+322 TGNSFEPYR
-331 VYLRPIRDKIRSTH
+331 VYLRPIRDKIRLTY
-345 QLIEDHLTKKI
+345 QLIEKHLNNNKSLNEK
-356 PLDKNKLL
+356 KLL
-364 QDKNEILKPLREVRE
+364 KDKNEILKPLREVRE
-379 SLNLNKGQHIG
+379 SLNLNCGQHIA

-402 CFGVNLAKLDI
+402 CFGINLARLDI
-413 RQESSRHDKLLKEI
+413 RQESTRHQKLIADVLD
-427 FKKKY
+427 KKY
-432 EINYSNLKENNKINY
+432 KINFSSLSESKKINL
-447 LNNLIKQKKYFLDK
+447 LNLLIKQKKYFINN
-461 LKITDKEN
+461 LKIKHKDN
-469 KEVWNTFKQISKEPS
+469 KEVWNTFKQISKEPE
-484 QCLGAYVISMTS
+484 QCMGAYVISMTS

-506 LQKQANTKH
+506 LQKQAETKNL
-515 FLRVVPL
+515 LRVVPL
-522 FETLDDLRNAK
+522 FETLDDLKNAK
-533 DIMENLFKLSWYKKL
+533 SVMENIFKLSWYRRL
-548 INNKQEIMIGY
+548 INHKQEVMIGY

-582 RDIAKKYK
+582 RNLAKKYK

-618 SNTVNGKIRITDQGE
+618 ANTVNGKIRITDQGE

-661 NPPPKSKE
+661 NPPPKSKK
-669 NWRDLI
+669 NWRELI
-675 EKMSEISTSAYRK
+675 EKMSEIATSAYRK

-700 KLVTPHKSLG
+700 KTVTPHKSLG

-722 NIDNIQSLRAIPWV
+722 NVDNIQSLRAIPWV

-744 MLPGW
+744 MLPAW

-757 YGSIKKFKNTL
+757 YGSIKKFSKTL

-773 NWPFFISTMDILDMV
+773 NWPYFVSTMDILDMV
-788 KSKVDPEISVVYE
+788 ITKVDPEISIIYE
-801 NNLADDSL
+801 NNLADSAL

-820 KTLVKLH
+820 DALVKLH
-827 NKITPKEVIKER
+827 NKITPKEILKER
-839 KEFRKALFVR
+839 KKFRKALFIR
-849 NNYTD
+849 NNYTET
-854 MLNILQASIM
+854 LNILQANIM
-864 NKLNNK
+864 NKINNNK
-870 KNNKL
+870 YKKL
-875 DINFLNDALMTS
+875 DKKFLDDALMTS

>member
-1 MNMKKRDLY
+1 MKKRDLY

-29 LGRVIKDQEGDKFF
+29 LGRVIRDQEGLTFYKI
-43 KLVEKLRLISKNSL
+43 VERLRLLSKNTL
-57 FDKNKGKAFLKTS
+57 LDKNKSKVFLKVS
-70 NEIKKL
+70 KEVKKL
-76 NSLQTFKVTRAFSH
+76 KPEDIFRVTRSFSH

-101 DASRKLNEYDNPYF
+101 DASRKLNEYENPYF

-121 LFVEDIIEAL
+121 IFIEDII
-131 IKNKKISNNKIY
+131 KNLFKDRNISNKKIY
-143 EQAKNLNI
+143 EQATKLDI

-173 LIDLLEQRHLYKKY
+173 LIELMEQRHLYKKY
-187 PSKITEIDRKL
+187 PSKILEIDRKI
-198 YSEIAIIWKTDELKR
+198 YTEITVIWKTDELKR

-235 TVPRVYKRLNDIFRK
+235 TIPKVYKRLNDIFRK
-250 NLKKDLPRDFNPIQF
+250 NLGKDLPRGYSPIQF

-273 DGNPNVTAE
+273 DGNPNVTAD
-282 ITKKVILYSRWQ
+282 ITKKVILFSRWQ

-307 QNLSMK
+307 QDLSMK
-313 ECSPKIRKV
+313 ECSPKIKKI
-322 TGKTFEPYR
+322 TGNSFEPYR
-331 VYLRPIRDKIRSTH
+331 VYLRPIRDKIRLTY
-345 QLIEDHLTKKI
+345 QLIEKHLNNNESLNEK
-356 PLDKNKLL
+356 KLL

-379 SLNLNKGQHIG
+379 SLNLNRGQHIA

-402 CFGVNLAKLDI
+402 CFGINLARLDI
-413 RQESSRHDKLLKEI
+413 RQESTRHQKLIADVLD
-427 FKKKY
+427 KKY
-432 EINYSNLKENNKINY
+432 KINFSSLSESKKINL
-447 LNNLIKQKKYFLDK
+447 LNLLIKQKKYFINN
-461 LKITDKEN
+461 LKIKHKDN
-469 KEVWNTFKQISKEPS
+469 KEVWNTFKQISKEPE
-484 QCLGAYVISMTS
+484 QCMGAYVISMTS

-506 LQKQANTKH
+506 LQKQAETKNL
-515 FLRVVPL
+515 LRVVPL
-522 FETLDDLRNAK
+522 FETLDDLKNAK
-533 DIMENLFKLSWYKKL
+533 SVMENIFKLSWYRKL
-548 INNKQEIMIGY
+548 INHKQEVMIGY

-582 RDIAKKYK
+582 RNLAKKYK

-618 SNTVNGKIRITDQGE
+618 ANTVNGKIRITDQGE

-661 NPPPKSKE
+661 NPPPKSKK
-669 NWRDLI
+669 NWRELI
-675 EKMSEISTSAYRK
+675 EKMSEIATSAYRK
-688 NLNQSEDFIRYF
+688 NLNHSEDFIRYF
-700 KLVTPHKSLG
+700 KTVTPHKSLG

-722 NIDNIQSLRAIPWV
+722 NVDNIQSLRAIPWV

-744 MLPGW
+744 MLPAW

-757 YGSIKKFKNTL
+757 YGSIKKFSKTL

-773 NWPFFISTMDILDMV
+773 NWPYFVSTMDILDMV
-788 KSKVDPEISVVYE
+788 ITKVDPEISIIYE
-801 NNLADDSL
+801 NNLADSAL

-820 KTLVKLH
+820 DALVKLH
-827 NKITPKEVIKER
+827 NKITPKEILKER
-839 KEFRKALFVR
+839 KKFRKALFIR
-849 NNYTD
+849 NNYTET
-854 MLNILQASIM
+854 LNILQANIM
-864 NKLNNK
+864 NKINNNK
-870 KNNKL
+870 YKKL
-875 DINFLNDALMTS
+875 DKKFLDDALMTS